1 VELKPYVIF
10 IFELKYIVIILISLR
25 VVLPRVLGS
34 VRGQMLKNISSREM
48 EKDREAQ
55 TMANNKLCNY

>member
-1 VELKPYVIF
+1 MELKPYVIF